1 MKKQWL
7 SMILALCMVLC
18 LAPTTAHAAES
29 KKGTL
34 KVITKVIGLPDGVS
48 AAGKTFTFKV
58 GMKLPGGISYQST
71 PLVIT
76 IGADGRTG
84 EGSMEVTSEYQY
96 LVVETAHDDIA
107 DYRWDYVTY
116 PGGGYNESKLVWV
129 YENAVSEPIYVNNG
143 FEELANSEINSLPL
157 TVAGYALDADVSAV
171 TVAKMETGV
180 TIQSFKI
187 KQYNAAGSWD
197 DLTSGTFQ
205 ADTKYAIE
213 IFLGKVAG
221 CNYTGL
227 TEDKVTVNGKEV
239 SVFENPSTGD
249 MRVFHELEVLK
260 VVKTVER
267 IEITKQPTKTEY
279 MAGDKFDPTGMVVTA
294 VYEDGTSEPIT
305 NYIIFRGDIDAAEYP
320 DVQRSVE
327 IETNGAGTYQGTLT
341 ITGPAV
347 QVQNFVGRGFYV
359 REVQGN
365 NQCWTYSNK
374 EYYVAFDIDNT
385 TREPM
390 LTFYLNNEEVSEMTF
405 ANIYTE
411 NLTTIEIPFTKTVK
425 LGGNTAPGETDFTIA
440 VCDVNAHDLSY
451 YTDVKYTAAVTTTGA
466 GDYDGKL
473 IISGP
478 AGKVSE
484 FVSEG
489 FYVREVND
497 GLPKWTYSDAVW
509 YVSSEGEI
517 FPAKMEK
524 TDNGEFYDVINNA
537 DAVGKMTFENIYTRN
552 TSYTTPDE
560 KPIAS
565 PKTFDAGVARYGV
578 SALLSLTGTALVIKR
593 KNG

>member
-1 MKKQWL
+1 MKRSRKTL
-7 SMILALCMVLC
+7 FALLLALVMALG
-18 LAPTTAHAAES
+18 LTATAWAAE
-29 KKGTL
+29 GDENGAIV
-34 KVITKVIGLPDGVS
+34 VIPGDGSVVGNNVVQETYRIPFTKVVEQ
-48 AAGKTFTFKV
+48 AGTCAPGKETFKF
-58 GMKLPGGISYQST
+58 
-71 PLVIT
+71 
-76 IGADGRTG
+76 
-84 EGSMEVTSEYQY
+84 E
-96 LVVETAHDDIA
+96 
-107 DYRWDYVTY
+107 
-116 PGGGYNESKLVWV
+116 
-129 YENAVSEPIYVNNG
+129 AVNHV
-143 FEELANSEINSLPL
+143 
-157 TVAGYALDADVSAV
+157 
-171 TVAKMETGV
+171 
-180 TIQSFKI
+180 
-187 KQYNAAGSWD
+187 
-197 DLTSGTFQ
+197 
-205 ADTKYAIE
+205 
-213 IFLGKVAG
+213 
-221 CNYTGL
+221 
-227 TEDKVTVNGKEV
+227 
-239 SVFENPSTGD
+239 
-249 MRVFHELEVLK
+249 
-260 VVKTVER
+260 
-267 IEITKQPTKTEY
+267 
-279 MAGDKFDPTGMVVTA
+279 
-294 VYEDGTSEPIT
+294 
-305 NYIIFRGDIDAAEYP
+305 IDAAEYP

-365 NQCWTYSNK
+365 DQCWTYSNK

-478 AGKVSE
+478 AGNVSE

-517 FPAKMEK
+517 FPAQMEK

-565 PKTFDAGVARYGV
+565 PKTFDAGVALYGV